1 MRRLLLAAFIA
12 GVAARASALPL
23 EWLLLTG
30 DARERLVDILLLE
43 ERLDEL
49 DFLESVWAGDEWG
62 AEAAARTL
70 VDQTHDPEMTRWLA
84 GYLRRTGRADEAD
97 RLDPP
102 RLRKLQSAGL
112 RASAPDV
119 SSHRPVVFLHGYNE
133 VRCAPRVHVSHH
145 QDQQVAGHLHCRSPA
160 CNSHV

>member
-1 MRRLLLAAFIA
+1 MKRLLLVMLIIGVTVRAA
-12 GVAARASALPL
+12 ALPL

-30 DARERLVDILLLE
+30 GARDRLVDVLLLE

-49 DFLESVWAGDEWG
+49 DFLMSVWEGDEWG

-84 GYLRRTGRADEAD
+84 GYLRRTGREDEAD

-102 RLRKLQSAGL
+102 RPRS
-112 RASAPDV
+112 RARRIV
-119 SSHRPVVFLHGYNE
+119 RPGDGT
-133 VRCAPRVHVSHH
+133 R
-145 QDQQVAGHLHCRSPA
+145 DQHA
-160 CNSHV
+160 